1 MTRTATR
8 IARLTMAGSVALLTA
23 MPAISA
29 TRPDQPVQAW
39 SAMAG
44 VPVQTLLEQAQDM
57 PTSDMAVGDQPYC
70 AADAEIHQTLQ
81 HDFNEH
87 PVDSRH
93 HAHTQLWGSAQL
105 GTWTLVAPRDD
116 QTSCIIA
123 SGIGFDTAQN
133 VDVYYTTAGL
143 N

>member
-44 VPVQTLLEQAQDM
+44 VPVQTLLEQSQDM
-57 PTSDMAVGDQPYC
+57 PISDMAVGDQPYC

-81 HDFNEH
+81 HDFNEQ
-87 PVDSRH
+87 PVDSQH
-93 HAHTQLWGSAQL
+93 HAQTQLWGSDQL

-123 SGIGFDTAQN
+123 SGIGFDTAQD

>member
-29 TRPDQPVQAW
+29 TRPDQPVQGW

-70 AADAEIHQTLQ
+70 ASDDEIHQTLQ
-81 HDFNEH
+81 HDFEEQ
-87 PVDSRH
+87 PVDRQH
-93 HAHTQLWGSAQL
+93 HAETELWGSDQL

-123 SGIGFDTAQN
+123 SGIGFDTAQD